1 VSDGQETTTPPWR
14 RETQDVAAALARWA
28 AATDRGAVTEVHAP
42 ASGMANETILFRLAG
57 EPLVAR
63 LAPGPGSPFP
73 TFPDYDLDY
82 QRRVM
87 QLVQQRTALPVPSV
101 VHLETSD
108 EWLGAPFLLLEAVEG
123 VVPGDNPPYVFGG
136 WLAEASGE
144 ERGRLEEASIRV
156 LVDLHKIEDD
166 AATDF
171 LRRDGEGDA
180 PLTRELAFQRSYY
193 EWANE
198 GTPVPALE
206 HAFEVLAQTMPVTG
220 YTCLNWGDSRI
231 GNIIYRDFV
240 PAAVLDWEMATV
252 GPAEVDLGWMVFFHA
267 FFQGIADQYGAPGIP
282 ELFGRERVVA
292 TYESLAGRTLLDLA
306 WFEALAALR
315 FGIISVRTSLRSIAF
330 GLQEPPKHPDDLV
343 MHAPQL
349 RRLLEEL

>member
-1 VSDGQETTTPPWR
+1 VSDGHESITPPWR
-14 RETQDVAAALARWA
+14 RETHDVALALVRWA
-28 AATDRGAVTEVHAP
+28 AASDRGPVTDVYAP
-42 ASGMANETILFRLAG
+42 ASGMANETVLFRLAG

-73 TFPDYDLDY
+73 TFPNYDLDY

-87 QLVQQRTALPVPSV
+87 ELVQQRTAQPVPKV
-101 VHLETSD
+101 VHLEKSD

-136 WLAEASGE
+136 WLAEATE
-144 ERGRLEEASIRV
+144 QERRLLEESSIRV
-156 LVDLHKIEDD
+156 LVDLHTIEDQG
-166 AATDF
+166 ATEF
-171 LRRDGEGDA
+171 LRRSGDGET
-180 PLTRELAFQRSYY
+180 PLARELAFQRAYY

-198 GTPVPALE
+198 GTSVPALE
-206 HAFEVLAQTMPVTG
+206 HAFEVLAETMPATG

-231 GNIIYRDFV
+231 GNIIYRDFA

-282 ELFGRERVVA
+282 ELFVRERVVA
-292 TYESLAGRTLLDLA
+292 TYESLAGRRLLDLA

-330 GLQEPPKHPDDLV
+330 GLQEAPKHPDDLV

-349 RRLLEEL
+349 QRLLEEL